1 MAKRITGSTP
11 KLDGYRMPAEFEPQA
26 GVWMLWPERNDNWRD
41 GAKPAQKAFLDVA
54 TAILQFEPVTVCVS
68 PAQYQNARERLPRAV
83 RVVEMASND
92 AWIRDCGPTF
102 LVNDNGGVRA
112 VDWMFNAWGGLV
124 DGLYFPWDLDDQ
136 VAQKVCEIERVDS
149 YRTEGFVL
157 EGGSIHVDGEGTVL
171 TTEMCLLS
179 EGRNPDMDRGAIERM
194 LCDYLGCEKVLWLRD
209 GIDPEETNGH
219 IDDVA
224 CFIRPGEVACIWTDD
239 PQNPFYQPA
248 RDAYD
253 MLSQATDAKGRK
265 LKVHKLCLT
274 QQPCLLQG
282 AATIDAV
289 EGTIPRE
296 DGEVAILGRD
306 GIQLFNAMELPIEK
320 EHHHIDWEISAAEK
334 GGYEHFMLKEIMEQP
349 RAIKSTLDPRVK
361 DHRVVFDELK
371 MTDAQLVGFN
381 KIMITACGSAFYAGQ
396 AGKYALEKLT
406 HIPVDADLASE
417 FRYRDPIVDEHTL
430 MIIISQSGETADTIA
445 AIREAQSK
453 GAYVLS
459 IVNVVGS
466 TIARISDDVIYT
478 WAGPE
483 IAVATTKG
491 YTTQVSVL
499 YLLALYLGE
508 KRGCLSREE
517 AAKLTDDLM
526 ILPQMV
532 QRAIDLNPQIAQLA
546 ERYKNNPSLFF
557 IGRNVDYA
565 VCMEGSLKLK
575 EISYLHSEA
584 YAAGELKHGTIALIE
599 ENRLVI
605 AVACY
610 EPLFDKTMSN
620 VKEVKARGARVLGVA
635 LEGNRAIY
643 SEADDVIL
651 VPRMD
656 DLFVVPAEIVPLQLF
671 AYYVAKANGCAIDKP
686 KNLAK
691 SVTVE

>member
-1 MAKRITGSTP
+1 MCGIV
-11 KLDGYRMPAEFEPQA
+11 GYVGTQQA
-26 GVWMLWPERNDNWRD
+26 AP
-41 GAKPAQKAFLDVA
+41 
-54 TAILQFEPVTVCVS
+54 IL
-68 PAQYQNARERLPRAV
+68 
-83 RVVEMASND
+83 
-92 AWIRDCGPTF
+92 
-102 LVNDNGGVRA
+102 
-112 VDWMFNAWGGLV
+112 
-124 DGLYFPWDLDDQ
+124 
-136 VAQKVCEIERVDS
+136 
-149 YRTEGFVL
+149 L
-157 EGGSIHVDGEGTVL
+157 EGLSRLEYRGYDSAGICVEQNGVL
-171 TTEMCLLS
+171 KV
-179 EGRNPDMDRGAIERM
+179 
-194 LCDYLGCEKVLWLRD
+194 EK
-209 GIDPEETNGH
+209 
-219 IDDVA
+219 
-224 CFIRPGEVACIWTDD
+224 
-239 PQNPFYQPA
+239 
-248 RDAYD
+248 
-253 MLSQATDAKGRK
+253 AKGRLQNLIAK
-265 LKVHKLCLT
+265 TENGALLPGTLGIGHTRWATHGEPNDTNSHPHVSQNGKIAVVHNGIIENYLELREFLQQKGVKFASQTDTEVVAQLMEYCMGLPEVETVSDALYMVLHRIEGAYALGILCSDD
-274 QQPCLLQG
+274 PDHVYAARKDAPLLIG
-282 AATIDAV
+282 FG
-289 EGTIPRE
+289 EGENFIASDVTALVKHTRDIVYME

-306 GIQLFNAMELPIEK
+306 SVQVYNAMELPIEK

-371 MTDAQLVGFN
+371 MTDEQLMGFN